1 VRTYAELMGHTAAV
15 SLLQQTLEEEA
26 ATDKKLTT
34 AAQSL
39 NAQVP
44 LGHRKGE
51 KPSSVAHTN

>member
-1 VRTYAELMGHTAAV
+1 MGHQDAV
-15 SLLQQTLEEEA
+15 TLLQQTLEEEG

-39 NAQVP
+39 NAQIP

-51 KPSSVAHTN
+51 AASVAHTN